1 MFRRPRGEK
10 QQYLVSGNRFFDEGN
25 YSAAIIE
32 YRNAVDLDARFGEAR
47 KKLALSYARTGDAR
61 GALDQYVRA
70 ADLLPEDVDVQIAA
84 GTLLL
89 AARKP
94 EDAVARADAALKV
107 QPDNVSAY
115 VLRGNALAGL
125 SSFDEAL
132 KSIDEALRLDPKRGA
147 TFHRSGV
154 PPTDAGTTRRCG
166 VVFQACGRPL
176 AK

>member
-1 MFRRPRGEK
+1 MRETTLRQSSRTGTPSISM
-10 QQYLVSGNRFFDEGN
+10 LVSGKRG
-25 YSAAIIE
+25 
-32 YRNAVDLDARFGEAR
+32 RNWPFP
-47 KKLALSYARTGDAR
+47 YARTGDAR

-107 QPDNVSAY
+107 QPDNVSAH

-147 TFHRSGV
+147 TYTSLGFLQLTQGR
-154 PPTDAGTTRRCG
+154 RERCG

-176 AK
+176 AKGNRPATGVG